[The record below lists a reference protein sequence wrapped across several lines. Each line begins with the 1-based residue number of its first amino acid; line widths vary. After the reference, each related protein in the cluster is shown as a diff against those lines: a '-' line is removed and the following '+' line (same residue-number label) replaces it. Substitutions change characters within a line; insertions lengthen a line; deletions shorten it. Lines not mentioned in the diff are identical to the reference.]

1 MTRGEDVEAPKVI
14 FGRLL
19 NDLCTAMTE
28 DKGEPEENL
37 DGFLQYFVRLVNRSG
52 LEIGITL
59 NVSGLTISG
68 QLISSKSYF
77 EGLIQEMSSANTD
90 NQVKLAFQEAF
101 RKIGGI
107 YSQMDDEDNENQTFP
122 TYIHLRNAKM
132 LLASGQIIRTK
143 RGVLWRGRLSE
154 VDGFCLGAMD

>member
-1 MTRGEDVEAPKVI
+1 
-14 FGRLL
+14 
-19 NDLCTAMTE
+19 MTE

-107 YSQMDDEDNENQTFP
+107 YSQMDDEDDERKSDVS
-122 TYIHLRNAKM
+122 HLISTSEMQRCF
-132 LLASGQIIRTK
+132 LP
-143 RGVLWRGRLSE
+143 VVRLYVPIE
-154 VDGFCLGAMD
+154 VSCGAVA

>member
-1 MTRGEDVEAPKVI
+1 
-14 FGRLL
+14 
-19 NDLCTAMTE
+19 MTE

-107 YSQMDDEDNENQTFP
+107 YSQMDDEDDENQTFP

-132 LLASGQIIRTK
+132 LLAGGQIIRTH

-154 VDGFCLGAMD
+154 VDGFCLGSMD